1 MTDRETG
8 TVTLLVAVVG
18 RMIKR
23 SVIYLGICMQYLKR
37 ERFEAELEAR
47 SVNVSDILEG
57 VGGEKYWVSQDDEF
71 VYFGLT
77 IDGQSL
83 MFASKGGDTF
93 WQALASSNQVMAVD
107 ETWIEKGRGT
117 LHEAL
122 EELAEK
128 FKKEMAYS
136 VKPQHGSTCLS
147 VQFC

>member
-1 MTDRETG
+1 M
-8 TVTLLVAVVG
+8 
-18 RMIKR
+18 K
-23 SVIYLGICMQYLKR
+23 SLKR

-47 SVNVSDILEG
+47 SVNVFDILEG
-57 VGGEKYWVSQDDEF
+57 VAGEKYWVSQDGEY

-93 WQALASSNQVMAVD
+93 WQASASSSQVMAVD

-136 VKPQHGSTCLS
+136 VKPQHGSTCFS